1 MELLF
6 VYNANTDPVSVVT
19 DYLHKVFSPATY
31 KCELCS
37 LTHHNLGAR
46 KKWKDFKRKTNVHMS
61 FYYIRQFESTFPD
74 QYEYPVVL
82 IKRNGANSVFLS
94 KEDLVNLGSIDD
106 LIDILES
113 QIENAK

>member
-6 VYNANTDPVSVVT
+6 VYNTNTDPISKVG
-19 DYLHKVFSPATY
+19 DYIHKVFSPATY

-37 LTHHNLGAR
+37 LTHHNLGER
-46 KKWKDFKRKTNVHMS
+46 RKWKTFRHRTKVNMTFH
-61 FYYIRQFESTFPD
+61 YIRQFELEFQE

-82 IKRNGANSVFLS
+82 IREGEENTVFLF
-94 KEDLVNLGSIDD
+94 KEDLVHLESIDD

-113 QIENAK
+113 QIENIK